1 MKNFSNLSDNSF
13 ASNISS
19 RNCPKKFVVYI
30 SEAAGN
36 KKHKWTP
43 GDETPTSLAVKDD
56 CD

>member
-13 ASNISS
+13 ASNSSS

-36 KKHKWTP
+36 KKYKWTP

>member
-1 MKNFSNLSDNSF
+1 MKNFSNLSDNLF

-19 RNCPKKFVVYI
+19 RNCPKKFVVCI

-36 KKHKWTP
+36 KKHKWIS